1 MLKKIVLG
9 LVIIT
14 SLVSCKKDCSY
25 NACAVVAPASEIQ
38 AVQSYL
44 SANGIAAV
52 QHCSG
57 LFYVIEQMGSGK
69 KPSACNT
76 VNTTYVG
83 KLTNGSVF
91 DQGTVSFGL
100 DEVIR
105 GWTNGIPLI
114 KKGGTIHLY
123 IPPSLGYGSQANGP
137 IPGNSI
143 LIFDVT
149 LNDVE

>member
-9 LVIIT
+9 LVTIV
-14 SLVSCKKDCSY
+14 SFVSCNKNCDY
-25 NACAVVAPASEIQ
+25 NSCAVVAPNSEIQ

-44 SANGIAAV
+44 SANGIAAT

-69 KPSACNT
+69 KPSACGS
-76 VNTTYVG
+76 VNATYVG

-91 DQGTVSFGL
+91 DQGTVTFGL
-100 DEVIR
+100 DEVIK
-105 GWTNGIPLI
+105 GWTNGLPLI
-114 KKGGTIHLY
+114 KTGGTIHLY

-137 IPGNSI
+137 IPANSI

-149 LNDVE
+149 LNGVE

>member
-1 MLKKIVLG
+1 MLKKVVLG
-9 LVIIT
+9 LVIMI
-14 SLVSCKKDCSY
+14 SFASCSKKCDY
-25 NACAVVAPASEIQ
+25 NSCAVVAPASEIQ

-44 SANGIAAV
+44 SANGIAAT

-69 KPSACNT
+69 KPSACER
-76 VNTTYVG
+76 VNATYVG

-91 DQGTVSFGL
+91 DQGTATFGL

-105 GWTNGIPLI
+105 GWTNGLPLI
-114 KKGGTIHLY
+114 KSGGTIHLY

-137 IPGNSI
+137 IPANSI
-143 LIFDVT
+143 LIFDVA
-149 LNDVE
+149 LNSVQ